1 MKLYGSKQM
10 LWLNR
15 DSGCGTVMIFM
26 VLSACIYTVYVVIR
40 SIVMILYVENTQTFL
55 SERCG

>member
-26 VLSACIYTVYVVIR
+26 VLSACIYSVRCNTFHCHDIIR
-40 SIVMILYVENTQTFL
+40 RKYSDVPL
-55 SERCG
+55 